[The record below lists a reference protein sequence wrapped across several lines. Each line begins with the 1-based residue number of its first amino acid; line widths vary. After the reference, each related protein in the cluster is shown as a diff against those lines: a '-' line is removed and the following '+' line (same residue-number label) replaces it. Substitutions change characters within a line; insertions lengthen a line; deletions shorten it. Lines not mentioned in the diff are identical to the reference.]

1 MLLPSVLYVF
11 LFSYIPMGGI
21 VLAFKNYNYR
31 EGIWGSPW
39 CGLKNFEFFFKSG
52 QAFTVTRNTI
62 LYNTAFIIVNTVL
75 QMSLAIFIS
84 EIPGKRFKKTMQSF
98 MFLPYFISWVV
109 VSVIVFNFLSYD
121 YGIINSLRTSLGM
134 NKIDFYTTPHYWIA
148 ILILV
153 NAWKGVGYG
162 TVIYLAAIMNIDVS
176 LYESAEIDGANAW
189 QKIFNITIPSL
200 YPTMVILILLAIGN
214 IFRGDFQMFYQLVG
228 TNGLLFNY
236 TDVIDTFTFRAL
248 ITSNDV
254 GMAAASGLYQSVFCF
269 ITIMVANYLV
279 KCYDKDYSLF

>member
-39 CGLKNFEFFFKSG
+39 CGFKNFEFFFKSG